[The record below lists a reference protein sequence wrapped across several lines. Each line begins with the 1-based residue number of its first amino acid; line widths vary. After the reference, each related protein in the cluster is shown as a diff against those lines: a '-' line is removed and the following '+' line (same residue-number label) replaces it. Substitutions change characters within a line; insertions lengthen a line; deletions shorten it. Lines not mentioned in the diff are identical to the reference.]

1 MLSSY
6 TQSRPKSAVKLSL
19 DAMKLPTNT
28 GLKLCIHQKHHVS
41 YANFTAGNPQISKC
55 PFHANS
61 GSIEFKS
68 PFSLR
73 KTSIFQ
79 FRKPSEFN
87 GLTMTSP
94 RNPIRNA
101 FIRDK
106 RQDQLENAIKISL
119 IKKIDSSQM
128 IKKVIKIPTLSG
140 IKVLGKKLEYSSSC
154 ETNKKLKIISR
165 VEASKGNYTIESP
178 KNTVNIT
185 LRSSIPVTRKCGN
198 AVANSDDEDSSRS
211 ILHLKSKYDQA
222 DVKKECSNS
231 LEKTQ
236 HKKVGKKKK
245 RKLKAC
251 TLKKK
256 RKSVVHKLLSHV

>member
-6 TQSRPKSAVKLSL
+6 TQSRPRSAIKMSL
-19 DAMKLPTNT
+19 DAMRLPTNT
-28 GLKLCIHQKHHVS
+28 GLKICIHQKHHVS
-41 YANFTAGNPQISKC
+41 YANFTAGNPQTSKC

-87 GLTMTSP
+87 GFTMTSP

-101 FIRDK
+101 FIRDGS
-106 RQDQLENAIKISL
+106 QNQLESAIKISL

-140 IKVLGKKLEYSSSC
+140 IKVLGKKLEYNSSC
-154 ETNKKLKIISR
+154 QGNKSLKIVSR
-165 VEASKGNYTIESP
+165 IPTIKGNYTIESP

-185 LRSSIPVTRKCGN
+185 LRSPIPVTKKCGN
-198 AVANSDDEDSSRS
+198 AANLSDDEDSSRS
-211 ILHLKSKYDQA
+211 VLQLKSKYDQV
-222 DVKKECSNS
+222 DVNNEPTT

-236 HKKVGKKKK
+236 HKKVSKKKK
-245 RKLKAC
+245 RKIKAYVV
-251 TLKKK
+251 KKK
-256 RKSVVHKLLSHV
+256 HKHVVHKPLGKG